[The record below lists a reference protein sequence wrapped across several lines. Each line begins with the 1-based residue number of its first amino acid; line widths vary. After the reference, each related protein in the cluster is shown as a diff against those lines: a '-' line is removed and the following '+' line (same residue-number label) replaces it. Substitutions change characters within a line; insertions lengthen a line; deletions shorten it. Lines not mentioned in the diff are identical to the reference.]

1 MKIRYSILLL
11 AASLLLTGCDLYAQ
25 QSTAEEISEADLYE
39 SEPESDPESDSGTT
53 QDRSNDR
60 GGMRDLLDYF
70 SGDNTDKRPDI
81 LKPENDP
88 SNRNDRTTV
97 TTTTTDEAE
106 LLQELSQL
114 YTLTVDS
121 TGLVSRSRGKLDD
134 DTLTWVIE
142 ANGRIQLERN
152 AKNEFTYR
160 PMDYGPGIYRVWLKG
175 WLDGYEVVSNTLE
188 FESPY
193 SGDAETPAED
203 EQEGFES
210 WRIRRE
216 KGHMKHLIQNLGDTE
231 YKLGFIIDPDHDG
244 VCNAVVYYANAD
256 ETSEPHQ
263 NIFENLNMELKFD
276 SQNCAAYFGMECRLG
291 IWCDP
296 ETKTDYIVA
305 LTEDGK
311 AYDCYT
317 LEELPDF
324 DPEAVP
330 YFYYFTANTT
340 SDRDH
345 FYVSY
350 QGKPVWENA

>member
-1 MKIRYSILLL
+1 MKKRYSILLL
-11 AASLLLTGCDLYAQ
+11 AASLLLTGCDAYTQ
-25 QSTAEEISEADLYE
+25 QSTAANDTETEL
-39 SEPESDPESDSGTT
+39 SEPDPELDPEAEPETT
-53 QDRSNDR
+53 QDRSDDR

-70 SGDNTDKRPDI
+70 SEDNTNTLPDI
-81 LKPENDP
+81 FKPENDP
-88 SNRNDRTTV
+88 FSANDRTTV
-97 TTTTTDEAE
+97 TTVTTDEAAF
-106 LLQELSQL
+106 LQEVSQY

-121 TGLVSRSRGKLDD
+121 TGLVSRSRGRLDD
-134 DTLTWVIE
+134 DHLTWVIE
-142 ANGRIQLERN
+142 ANGTIQLERN
-152 AKNEFTYR
+152 ADHEYTYR
-160 PMDYGPGIYRVWLKG
+160 PMDYGPGTYRVWLKG
-175 WLDGYEVVSNTLE
+175 WVQGYQVVSNTLE

-193 SGDAETPAED
+193 YGDDETPAED
-203 EQEGFES
+203 EPDGFES
-210 WRIRRE
+210 WRIRRA

-231 YKLGFIIDPDHDG
+231 FKLGFVIDPDHDG
-244 VCNAVVYYANAD
+244 ECNAVVYYANANEAD
-256 ETSEPHQ
+256 PPHQ
-263 NIFENLNMELKFD
+263 NIFENLNMEIKFD
-276 SQNCAAYFGMECRLG
+276 SQNCANYFGMECRLG

-296 ETKTDYIVA
+296 ESKTDYIVA

-330 YFYYFTANTT
+330 YFYYFTANTN